1 MRHISIVFIVLWMSI
16 AIAPAQEDHL
26 IPDVNLRAA
35 IIEEIGLPN
44 GAPLREEHLKWLS
57 KLKAWNSEIS
67 DLTGLE
73 HATNL
78 KVLSACGNQISDLS
92 PLSELIHLER
102 LTLCGNPLSDISPLS
117 GLTNLKS
124 LDLGLNPTADVNPL
138 RNLTKLEILNI
149 GGGEITDI
157 TALAN
162 LTQLHFLK
170 ADNNRISDIRPL
182 AGLKN
187 LKELYLNYNRI
198 SNFSPLTGLSNL
210 EKLHVR
216 GNPVGDLTAL
226 FTLNLIEFE
235 YDEVCTIAP
244 LQPPVEERTR
254 ARTFPSV
261 FQAWKGLSIE
271 GLSEDE
277 SIAYH
282 DLHFSPYFTLRW
294 HLTADTPTRGLS
306 THLAGDLDKAKSVRQ
321 QRLMLNPNM
330 LFLVSLTLFGAK
342 EGEFPE
348 NSDYLLRDAE
358 GQVIEAQKINSIYQP
373 YHIDFV
379 KPDGQKL
386 MIERIV
392 GIAKCGL
399 FDGVLID
406 GFAYNATGFVGRKLH
421 PQTDEEII
429 EATARILREVRS
441 RVHDDFLIVVN
452 AGRSKPTAYNE
463 YIDGSFM
470 ELGRFHSEGYTYR
483 ELLEIEDILLWN
495 EKNLRAPQINCLEG
509 EGIGAEPPDSPDN
522 LRWMR
527 VFTTMGLTHS
537 DGYVLYTTGKRIFGG
552 SDHEHIWYDF
562 WDADLGKPIGEK
574 GKHYG
579 EGIFIREFTNG
590 WAVYNRSSKAQTV
603 QFPMSTTGVSSG
615 IAEIQ
620 HTVPNL
626 DGEIYL
632 KQDAGTLTNG
642 VVEVIDI
649 PIMDPPEL
657 ASKWMPDAN
666 LRTAVIEAIGVPDDV
681 RLRKEDLKG
690 LYQLHAWDSEISD
703 LTGLEHA
710 TNLKNLSVCRN
721 QISDLS
727 PLASLFHLE
736 RLSLCVNQI
745 SDISPLSNLVNLTLL
760 DLGANGIEDITPI
773 ERLKNLEVL
782 KIGNNSVTDITPV
795 ANLKTNLKVLSACG
809 NQISDLSPLSTLIQ
823 IEGLT
828 ICGNP
833 LSDISPLSGLINL
846 RSLDLGLN
854 PTADV
859 NPLRNLTKLEILN
872 IGGGEITDI
881 TVLANLTHL
890 HFLRAN
896 NNRIDDIRSLAGLKN
911 LKVLELSNNLIRD
924 FSPLAGLN
932 NLEKLDIR
940 GNPVDDLTPLFDLDL
955 VEFQYDE
962 SQLETEPS
970 PDVNGDGEV
979 NILDLV
985 AIANAFGDA
994 EPDLNGDGVVN
1005 IQDLVIVANAF

>member
-1 MRHISIVFIVLWMSI
+1 MKHISIVFIVLWMSI
-16 AIAPAQEDHL
+16 TITPAQEEHWM
-26 IPDVNLRAA
+26 PDTNLRAA
-35 IIEEIGLPN
+35 IKEAIGLSDDVSLMPKHLELLSN
-44 GAPLREEHLKWLS
+44 KLRVRD
-57 KLKAWNSEIS
+57 SEIS
-67 DLTGLE
+67 SLTGLE

-92 PLSELIHLER
+92 PLSTLIQIEGLS
-102 LTLCGNPLSDISPLS
+102 LCGNPLSDISPIS
-117 GLTNLKS
+117 GLINLRS
-124 LDLGLNPTADVNPL
+124 LDLGLNPTADVSPL

-244 LQPPVEERTR
+244 LQPPVEERIIT
-254 ARTFPSV
+254 RTFPSI
-261 FQAWKGLSIE
+261 FQAWGELVLE
-271 GLSEDE
+271 GLSHDE
-277 SIAYH
+277 RVAYH
-282 DLHFSPYFTLRW
+282 DLHFSSFFTLKW

-321 QRLMLNPNM
+321 RRLILNPNM
-330 LFLVSLTLFGAK
+330 LFLVSLTFFGAK

-379 KPDGQKL
+379 KPDGQEL

-392 GIAKCGL
+392 GIAECGL
-399 FDGVLID
+399 FDGVMID
-406 GFAYNATGFVGRKLH
+406 GFGNNATGFVGRSLH

-429 EATARILREVRS
+429 EATTRILREVRS

-452 AGRSKPTAYNE
+452 ANREKPTAYNE
-463 YIDGSFM
+463 YINGSFM
-470 ELGRFHSEGYTYR
+470 ELDRYHSELYTYR
-483 ELLEIEDILLWN
+483 ELIEIEETLLWN
-495 EKNLRAPQINCLEG
+495 EENLRSPQINCLEG
-509 EGIGAEPPDSPDN
+509 EGAGIEPPDSPKN
-522 LRWMR
+522 VREMR
-527 VFTTMGLTHS
+527 LITTLGLTHS
-537 DGYVLYTTGKRIFGG
+537 DGYVIYKSGQGPFGG
-552 SDHEHIWYDF
+552 PDHIWYDF
-562 WDADLGKPIGEK
+562 WDVDIGKPIGEK

-579 EGIFIREFTNG
+579 EGLFIREFTNG
-590 WAVYNRSSKAQTV
+590 WAVYNRSGKAQTV

-736 RLSLCVNQI
+736 RLTLCVNQI
-745 SDISPLSNLVNLTLL
+745 SDISPLSNLVNLTHL
-760 DLGANGIEDITPI
+760 DLRANGIEDIIPI
-773 ERLKNLEVL
+773 EGLKNLEVL
-782 KIGNNSVTDITPV
+782 NIDNNSVTDITPV

-809 NQISDLSPLSTLIQ
+809 NQISDLSPLSELIHLEHLTL
-823 IEGLT
+823 
-828 ICGNP
+828 CGNP

-846 RSLDLGLN
+846 KSLDLGLN

-859 NPLRNLTKLEILN
+859 SPLRNLTKLEILN
-872 IGGGEITDI
+872 IGGGDVKDI

-940 GNPVDDLTPLFDLDL
+940 GNPVDDLTPLFDLDI

-962 SQLETEPS
+962 EQLETEPS

-985 AIANAFGDA
+985 AVANAFGEAD
-994 EPDLNGDGVVN
+994 PDLNGDGVVN